1 MHVQFFKNNINVNN
15 MKQEFKMLIKKEL
28 ATLKKILLNTF
39 KSEQKKIQK
48 DIDTLKKQNREL
60 KVHIEKLS
68 TSNPKKGIYN
78 GHNKENNEIKLNSI
92 TEVQELLKRSTILK
106 NTFFSKKN

>member
-1 MHVQFFKNNINVNN
+1 MYSSFKNNINVNN
-15 MKQEFKMLIKKEL
+15 KKKEEFKMLIKKEL

-48 DIDTLKKQNREL
+48 DIDTLKKQNCEL

-78 GHNKENNEIKLNSI
+78 GHNKENNEIKLNSV

-106 NTFFSKKN
+106 NTFFSEKN

>member
-1 MHVQFFKNNINVNN
+1 MYSSFKNNINVNN
-15 MKQEFKMLIKKEL
+15 KKKQEFKMLIKKEL

>member
-1 MHVQFFKNNINVNN
+1 MYISFKNNINVNN
-15 MKQEFKMLIKKEL
+15 KKKEEFKMLIKKEL